1 MAFPPSFLDDIRM
14 RVSLSGLV
22 GRRVQLKQRGRG
34 DYWGLSP
41 FANEKTASFHVR
53 EDKGYFHCF
62 ATGEHGDHFTWLMK
76 TEGLAFLE
84 AVETLA
90 GQAGLTMPERTPE
103 QRAQDQR
110 RGGLLETVEEACTF
124 FQRALRTPEGADAL
138 AYLRSRG
145 LKDET
150 IARFRLG
157 YAPASGDALGAAL
170 GPTHKEALLEAG
182 LLRNNRQSGS
192 YGFFRNR
199 IMFPITDKRGSVI
212 AFGGR
217 YMGDAKADG
226 VGKYINSPDTP
237 LFDKG
242 RSLYNHPAARQ
253 AAYDGAPLLVVE
265 GYMDVIAL
273 AENGVEGAVAPLG
286 TAITETQIA
295 ELWRMADEPVL
306 CLDGD
311 TAGRNAAMRAAERAL
326 PALGPGKSL
335 RFAFLPPGEDPDT
348 LVRSQGA
355 VAIKHLV
362 DRSTP
367 LVEALWRREAAS
379 AQIDTPERKAAL
391 EKSLFALTGRIEN
404 ETVRRLYQ
412 QSFRDKL
419 WQTFRQDGRG
429 TVQRKGVSS
438 WGGKSRGAGMRG
450 QGHGIGR
457 SGSFGPQ
464 RGEQGA
470 QRGAD
475 QALRR
480 RRAELLMAALIN
492 HPDIALDLAE
502 SVALVPLDPD
512 LDALRSALVEVLDSS
527 TTRDAAE
534 DRDPSAAGHVGDNI
548 KTKLEARG
556 YKNTLDVLN
565 RPKLLE
571 LAPQARAGAEPEA
584 VRTVIAALLLE
595 FEQEILFEEVGRATP
610 AQDVDLKDPSHE
622 KRLLAFRDSYRQ
634 GEESMIE
641 NDEF

>member
-22 GRRVQLKQRGRG
+22 GRRVQLKQRARG

-41 FANEKTASFHVR
+41 FANEKTPSFHVR

-76 TEGLAFLE
+76 TEGLAFME
-84 AVETLA
+84 AVEFLA
-90 GQAGLTMPERTPE
+90 GEAGLAMPERTPE
-103 QRAQDQR
+103 QREQDQR
-110 RGGLLETVEEACTF
+110 RGGLLETVEEACSY

-145 LKDET
+145 LQDET

-157 YAPASGDALGAAL
+157 YAPMKGDALLGAL
-170 GPTHKEALLEAG
+170 GGVPGTKENLLEAG
-182 LLRNNRQSGS
+182 LLRNSRQGS
-192 YGFFRNR
+192 PYGFFRDR
-199 IMFPITDKRGSVI
+199 IMFPITDKRGAVI

-273 AENGVEGAVAPLG
+273 AEHGVEGAVAPLG

-311 TAGRNAAMRAAERAL
+311 TAGRGAAMRAAERAL
-326 PALGPGKSL
+326 PSLSPGKSL
-335 RFAFLPPGEDPDT
+335 GFAFLPAGEDPDS
-348 LVRSQGA
+348 LVRSQGPS
-355 VAIKHLV
+355 AIVHLV
-362 DRSTP
+362 DRATP
-367 LVEALWRREAAS
+367 LVEALWKREAAS
-379 AQIDTPERKAAL
+379 ARLDTPERKAAL

-419 WQTFRQDGRG
+419 WQAFREAS
-429 TVQRKGVSS
+429 RKSKGSL
-438 WGGKSRGAGMRG
+438 AGISNFGPRRTG
-450 QGHGIGR
+450 QAR
-457 SGSFGPQ
+457 SFGPQ

-470 QRGAD
+470 HRGAD
-475 QALRR
+475 EALRR
-480 RRAELLMAALIN
+480 RRAEVLMAASIN
-492 HPDIALDLAE
+492 HPDIALDQLE
-502 SVALVPLDPD
+502 SIAKVPLDLD
-512 LDALRSALVEVLDSS
+512 LESLRSALATV
-527 TTRDAAE
+527 
-534 DRDPSAAGHVGDNI
+534 
-548 KTKLEARG
+548 LEAGPSQSDEMADLAPTSLEAPSNGQWVRTALAALG
-556 YKNTLDVLN
+556 FEGVVTALQ

-571 LAPQARAGAEPEA
+571 FAHQAREGAEPEEA
-584 VRTVIAALLLE
+584 RALIDALLRE
-595 FEQEILFEEVGRATP
+595 FEQEALYQEVLRAAP
-610 AQDVDLKDPSHE
+610 SQEVDLKDPSYE

-634 GEESMIE
+634 GEDAMID
-641 NDEF
+641 NDDF